1 MPDEQLAFWFDFPM
15 PTHGALSIRQAA
27 IALGRLGA
35 ATRHYPHGKPNFEF
49 VLRLID
55 DGDLVA
61 QIDDRKGQARKSYR
75 ICASSLRLYIAK
87 TMSRKPEDYRVTIEN
102 AALNLTPAEL
112 RKLAAFATTAAAQ
125 KEERFSLGADREKRA
140 KKTA

>member
-27 IALGRLGA
+27 IALGRLGC
-35 ATRHYPHGKPNFEF
+35 ATAHYPHGKPNFEF
-49 VLRLID
+49 VLRLIE
-55 DGDLVA
+55 DGELLA
-61 QIDDRKGQARKSYR
+61 QIDERPGQARKSYR

-112 RKLAAFATTAAAQ
+112 RKLATFATDAAAQ